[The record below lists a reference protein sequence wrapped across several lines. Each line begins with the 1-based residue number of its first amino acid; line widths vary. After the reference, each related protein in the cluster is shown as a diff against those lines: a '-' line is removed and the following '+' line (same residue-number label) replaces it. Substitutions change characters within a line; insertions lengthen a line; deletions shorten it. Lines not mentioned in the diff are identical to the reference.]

1 MYILKVGIMMKKI
14 IYATGLSLT
23 MALSACTDW
32 LTVQPETSMTAETL
46 FQTDNGVKYGLN
58 GAYLLASQT
67 VYGPSGY
74 FGGLSAVE
82 NMANTYLY
90 AVNTDGYNWANH
102 NYEQTDSQ
110 KNVNGYTFQYPY
122 KIIANLNSL
131 LKEMEPHRDKITP
144 EVYHMVCG
152 EAFALRAC
160 CHFDLL
166 RTYGPVPSQV
176 DAGKTYLP
184 YVRVNDVGNYEYHTF
199 AQFMEYV
206 QADLDSAEFLLSKYD
221 PVLTTNISYTE
232 STSYTWSYR
241 KSRINYYGVLGLQA
255 RVALWIGEK
264 EKALRYARLVKDA
277 KDSAES
283 WAQLQF
289 KLTTPSDDVNSFTST
304 DLSHYSEH
312 ICGAKCETFDFSTSG
327 WAFGRLSSSN
337 DPDFGKVLYGE
348 KYEEDLRYQHFW
360 RTGSGTWYAPDGS
373 ILDKYKVT
381 SITINKFSQFLTNST
396 SNCKDNFPIMR
407 LPEIYFII
415 MECGTLDEANT
426 LYQEYCAARNIEYV
440 ALTEGDRQE
449 RIMLES
455 IREYV
460 GEGQNFFTYKRNNV
474 KRMIGATTDCS
485 ENQYIVPIPEA
496 EYLDVK

>member
-1 MYILKVGIMMKKI
+1 MMKKFM
-14 IYATGLSLT
+14 YTMGLGVT
-23 MALSACTDW
+23 MMMSACTDW

-74 FGGLSAVE
+74 FGGNSIVE

-90 AVNTDGYNWANH
+90 AINTDGYNWANH
-102 NYEQTDSQ
+102 TYEQTDSQ
-110 KNVNGYTFQYPY
+110 KTVNGYTFQYPY

-131 LKEMEPHRDKITP
+131 LKEMAPNRDEITP
-144 EVYHMVCG
+144 EVYSMVRG

-166 RTYGPVPSQV
+166 RTYGPVPSKV
-176 DAGKTYLP
+176 EAGKKYLP
-184 YVRVNDVGNYEYHTF
+184 YVRVNDAGNYEYHTF
-199 AQFMEYV
+199 DQFMEYV
-206 QADLDSAEFLLSKYD
+206 QADLDSAEFLLEKYD

-232 STSYTWSYR
+232 SSYSTWSYR
-241 KSRINYYGVLGLQA
+241 KSRMNYYGVVGLQA
-255 RVALWIGEK
+255 RVAWWLGDK
-264 EKALRYARLVKDA
+264 EEALRYAQLVKEA
-277 KDSAES
+277 KDSQES

-289 KLTTPSDDVNSFTST
+289 KLTTPSDDVNSFYTT

-312 ICGAKCETFDFSTSG
+312 ICGVKCETFDFSSSA
-327 WAFGRLSSSN
+327 WARATLSN
-337 DPDFGKVLYGE
+337 EPDFGKVLYGE
-348 KYEEDLRYQHFW
+348 NYKDDLRYQHFW

-373 ILDKYKVT
+373 ILPEYNVQ
-381 SITINKFSQFLTNST
+381 SITINKYSQFLANSTNS
-396 SNCKDNFPIMR
+396 CKDNFPIMR

-415 MECGTLDEANT
+415 MECGTLEEANT

-440 ALTEGDRQE
+440 ALTESDRQE
-449 RIMLES
+449 RIILES

-474 KRMIGATTDCS
+474 KRMIGAVTDCS
-485 ENQYIVPIPEA
+485 DNQYIVPIPEA

>member
-1 MYILKVGIMMKKI
+1 MMKRI
-14 IYATGLSLT
+14 IYTMGLSLI

-58 GAYLLASQT
+58 GAYMLASKN
-67 VYGPSGY
+67 VYSPSGY
-74 FGGLSAVE
+74 FVGGGGFGIVE

-90 AVNTDGYNWANH
+90 VINTDGYNWANH
-102 NYEQTDSQ
+102 IYEQTDSQ
-110 KNVNGYTFQYPY
+110 KNVNEYTFLSPY
-122 KIIANLNSL
+122 TIIANLNSL
-131 LKEMEPHRDKITP
+131 LKEMELHRDKISP
-144 EVYHMVCG
+144 EVYHMVRG

-166 RTYGPVPSQV
+166 RIYGPVPSKA

-184 YVRVNDVGNYEYHTF
+184 YVRVNDAGNYEYHTF

-232 STSYTWSYR
+232 STSYVWPYR

-255 RVALWIGEK
+255 RVALWIGQK
-264 EKALRYARLVKDA
+264 EKALRYAKLVKDA
-277 KDSAES
+277 KDSA
-283 WAQLQF
+283 AQLQF
-289 KLTTPSDDVNSFTST
+289 RLTTPDDDVNSFYTT

-312 ICGAKCETFDFSTSG
+312 ICGVKCETFDFMDSAWG
-327 WAFGRLSSSN
+327 PRRLSATN
-337 DPDFGKVLYGE
+337 DPDFGRVLYGE
-348 KYEEDLRYQHFW
+348 KYADDLRYQHFW
-360 RTGSGTWYAPDGS
+360 RTGAGTWYAPDGS
-373 ILDKYKVT
+373 ILPEYKVE
-381 SITINKFSQFLTNST
+381 SITINKFSQFITSPTN
-396 SNCKDNFPIMR
+396 NCKDNFPIMR

-426 LYQEYCAARNIEYV
+426 LYQEYCTARNIEYV
-440 ALTEGDRQE
+440 PLTEEDRQE

-474 KRMIGATTDCS
+474 RRMIGAQTDCS

-496 EYLDVK
+496 EYLDIK

>member
-1 MYILKVGIMMKKI
+1 MMKKN
-14 IYATGLSLT
+14 IYTILLV
-23 MALSACTDW
+23 MAIVTNACTDW
-32 LTVQPETSMTAETL
+32 LTVQPETSMTAEAL

-90 AVNTDGYNWANH
+90 AANTDGYNWTNH
-102 NYEQTDSQ
+102 TYEQTDSQ
-110 KNVNGYTFQYPY
+110 KNVNEYTFQYPY

-131 LKEMEPHRDKITP
+131 LKEMEPNRNKITS
-144 EVYHMVCG
+144 EVYCMVRG

-166 RTYGPVPSQV
+166 RTYGPVPSKV
-176 DAGKTYLP
+176 DDGKKYLP
-184 YVRVNDVGNYEYHTF
+184 YVRANSAENYEYHTF
-199 AQFMEYV
+199 DQFMKYV
-206 QADLDSAEFLLSKYD
+206 QADLDSAEFLLKKYD
-221 PVLTTNISYTE
+221 PVLTSSISSTE
-232 STSYTWSYR
+232 YSSSVWPYR

-255 RVALWIGEK
+255 RVALWIGDK
-264 EKALRYARLVKDA
+264 EKALRYAKLVKDA

-289 KLTTPSDDVNSFTST
+289 KLTTPSDDVNSFSTT

-327 WAFGRLSSSN
+327 WAFGRLSASN

-348 KYEEDLRYQHFW
+348 KYEDDLRYQHFW

-396 SNCKDNFPIMR
+396 NDCKDNFPIMR

-415 MECGTLDEANT
+415 MECGTLEEANT
-426 LYQEYCAARNIEYV
+426 LYQEYCESRNIEYV
-440 ALTEGDRQE
+440 ALTESDRQE
-449 RIMLES
+449 RILLES

-474 KRMIGATTDCS
+474 KQMIGALTDCS
-485 ENQYIVPIPEA
+485 EDQYIVPIPEA

>member
-1 MYILKVGIMMKKI
+1 MMKKF
-14 IYATGLSLT
+14 IYTMGLGMT
-23 MALSACTDW
+23 VALSACTDW
-32 LTVQPETSMTAETL
+32 LTVQPETAMTAATL

-58 GAYLLASQT
+58 GAYLIAKN

-74 FGGLSAVE
+74 FGGLGAVE
-82 NMANTYLY
+82 DMANTYLY
-90 AVNTDGYNWANH
+90 AMNMDGYNWANH
-102 NYEQTDSQ
+102 TYEQTDSQ
-110 KNVNGYTFQYPY
+110 KNVNGYTFQYSY
-122 KIIANLNSL
+122 NIIANLNSL

-144 EVYHMVCG
+144 EVYCMVRG

-166 RTYGPVPSQV
+166 RVYGPVPSK
-176 DAGKTYLP
+176 AENGRTYLP
-184 YVRVNDVGNYEYHTF
+184 YVRVNDAGNYEYHTF
-199 AQFMEYV
+199 DQFMEYV
-206 QADLDSAEFLLSKYD
+206 QADLDSAEFLLKGYD

-232 STSYTWSYR
+232 STSNTWPYR

-264 EKALRYARLVKDA
+264 EKALRYAKLVKDA
-277 KDSAES
+277 KDSGES

-289 KLTTPSDDVNSFTST
+289 KLTTPSDDVNSFYTT

-312 ICGAKCETFDFSTSG
+312 ICGVKCETFDFSMSG
-327 WAFGRLSSSN
+327 WAFGRVTADN
-337 DPDFGKVLYGE
+337 DPSFGEVLYGE
-348 KYEEDLRYQHFW
+348 KYKDDLRYQHFW
-360 RTGSGTWYAPDGS
+360 RTGKGTWYAPDGS
-373 ILDKYKVT
+373 ILDEYNVI
-381 SITINKFSQFLTNST
+381 SITINKFSQFLANST
-396 SNCKDNFPIMR
+396 NTCKDNFPIMR

-415 MECGTLDEANT
+415 MECGTLEEANI
-426 LYQEYCAARNIEYV
+426 LYQEYCTARNIEYV
-440 ALTEGDRQE
+440 ALTEADRQE

-474 KRMIGATTDCS
+474 KLMVGATTNCS
-485 ENQYIVPIPEA
+485 EDQYIVPIPEA